1 MSAKNWWS
9 ATTGRVRKTLDQKR
23 TKIREEV
30 REGEG
35 IERQMEMY
43 NIEQS
48 LRLIKSSGQ

>member
-23 TKIREEV
+23 TKLREEV

-35 IERQMEMY
+35 WHRETD
-43 NIEQS
+43 
-48 LRLIKSSGQ
+48 GDV

>member
-30 REGEG
+30 REGDGWHRETDG
-35 IERQMEMY
+35 DV
-43 NIEQS
+43 
-48 LRLIKSSGQ
+48 